1 MEVVSLTYYLVDTEN
16 VAQRWIRT
24 VADAAP
30 GDTFLLF
37 YSHNVGTVN
46 MSAFGPGCLRGIR
59 FEFIGCAVGSNA
71 IDFQICTE
79 LGRLTALHQG
89 DSFCILSGDGGFDAV
104 VRYWRD
110 RNVDVRRE
118 APAIPEEHD
127 PERSVQDV
135 YKTMLRDAGIAGDDL
150 AVAAGILVAAMRLPQ
165 NERKLNTLNR
175 FTARYGAEDGR
186 ARYNQV
192 KDVVK
197 HISVEGPFPE
207 AASRA
212 DAVEAS
218 SVDDGQSSKTQ
229 NSKSGKSGRSAPGT
243 KGKAKA
249 AKPAA
254 KAPKRLSDKV
264 KAVVPNLNAKEA
276 IHITNIV
283 NRAKQKGDASI
294 LRKGLESS
302 YGLNRSKMLYALTVG
317 LLSEK

>member
-1 MEVVSLTYYLVDTEN
+1 MEVVFLTYYLVDTEN

-30 GDTFLLF
+30 GDIFLLF
-37 YSHNVGTVN
+37 YSHNVGAVN
-46 MSAFGPGCLRGIR
+46 ISAFGPGCLRGIR
-59 FEFIGCAVGSNA
+59 FEFIGRSVGSNA
-71 IDFQICTE
+71 MDFQICTE
-79 LGRLTALHQG
+79 LGRLVALHPG

-127 PERSVQDV
+127 LERSVRDV
-135 YKTMLRDAGIAGDDL
+135 YKTMLRDAGVTGDDL

-186 ARYNQV
+186 SRYNQI

-207 AASRA
+207 GMPRA
-212 DAVEAS
+212 DVAEAS
-218 SVDDGQSSKTQ
+218 GVDDGQSPKTQ
-229 NSKSGKSGRSAPGT
+229 DPKLGKSGQSAPGT
-243 KGKAKA
+243 KGEARA

-254 KAPKRLSDKV
+254 EAPKRLSDKV

-276 IHITNIV
+276 VHITNIV

-302 YGLNRSKMLYALTVG
+302 YGPNRSKMLYALTVG

>member
-1 MEVVSLTYYLVDTEN
+1 M
-16 VAQRWIRT
+16 
-24 VADAAP
+24 
-30 GDTFLLF
+30 
-37 YSHNVGTVN
+37 
-46 MSAFGPGCLRGIR
+46 
-59 FEFIGCAVGSNA
+59 
-71 IDFQICTE
+71 DFQICTG

-135 YKTMLRDAGIAGDDL
+135 YKTMLRDVGITGDDL
-150 AVAAGILVAAMRLPQ
+150 AVAADILVAAMRLPQ
-165 NERKLNTLNR
+165 NERKLNTFNR

-186 ARYNQV
+186 ALYNQV

-218 SVDDGQSSKTQ
+218 SVDDGQSPKTQ
-229 NSKSGKSGRSAPGT
+229 DLKLGKSGQLAPGT

-249 AKPAA
+249 AKPVA
-254 KAPKRLSDKV
+254 KTPKRLSDKV

-276 IHITNIV
+276 VRITNIV

-294 LRKGLESS
+294 LRKGLESA
-302 YGLNRSKMLYALTVG
+302 YGLDRSKALYALTVG

>member
-1 MEVVSLTYYLVDTEN
+1 M
-16 VAQRWIRT
+16 
-24 VADAAP
+24 
-30 GDTFLLF
+30 
-37 YSHNVGTVN
+37 
-46 MSAFGPGCLRGIR
+46 
-59 FEFIGCAVGSNA
+59 
-71 IDFQICTE
+71 
-79 LGRLTALHQG
+79 
-89 DSFCILSGDGGFDAV
+89 
-104 VRYWRD
+104 
-110 RNVDVRRE
+110 
-118 APAIPEEHD
+118 
-127 PERSVQDV
+127 
-135 YKTMLRDAGIAGDDL
+135 
-150 AVAAGILVAAMRLPQ
+150 AAGILVAAMRLPQ

-302 YGLNRSKMLYALTVG
+302 YSLNRSKMLYALTVG